1 MKRNILILLAL
12 FTLQVAY
19 CQNDP
24 HIFSLITIPVS
35 NDTVSVD
42 EMKNSFYSSLK
53 EINEKSYDDY
63 DLFFLPYSP
72 RLIHYIIPSQDNQSL
87 HKVGKMLLPASQ
99 WKWLRH
105 HGKDSLYW
113 AGFRTAP
120 TNMDTTAIRK
130 KLRKAYG
137 AYKYDGVECII
148 PAKWFSG
155 KIRAFTYPKNYKNM
169 NVNNNVFNIDVA
181 KGVIKR
187 QYYSERTFGSLNGEV
202 CEIVDAIFIHSNS
215 KTEERDSHYELFI
228 FQHDI
233 NRLCQEDTTIKND
246 IPYSFLISV
255 DGNQKAHIHTL
266 LPTTLTQTDSLRI
279 RELTK
284 AVEAQPKGIFGTMWT
299 IDGRVFPGRY
309 LMTVYTRGGWKFK
322 DYRYKDGRPGL
333 YFNNWKEPL

>member
-24 HIFSLITIPVS
+24 HIYRLITMPVS

-42 EMKNSFYSSLK
+42 EMKDSFYSSMK
-53 EINEKSYDDY
+53 KINEKSYDSY

-72 RLIHYIIPSQDNQSL
+72 KEIHYVIPSLDNQSP
-87 HKVGKMLLPASQ
+87 HRVGKMLLPVSL

-105 HGKDSLYW
+105 DGKDSLYW
-113 AGFRTAP
+113 AGFRTVP
-120 TNMDTTAIRK
+120 TNIDTTAIRN

-137 AYKYDGVECII
+137 AYKYDGVEYI
-148 PAKWFSG
+148 PTKWYSG
-155 KIRAFTYPKNYKNM
+155 NIKAFTNPTNYKNM
-169 NVNNNVFNIDVA
+169 NVNNNIFNMDIT
-181 KGVIKR
+181 KGMIKR
-187 QYYSERTFGSLNGEV
+187 RYYSESTFGSLSE
-202 CEIVDAIFIHSNS
+202 EICDIMDGIFIHAANQR
-215 KTEERDSHYELFI
+215 RDSHYELFI

-233 NRLCQEDTTIKND
+233 NRLCQKDSSIKDD

-255 DGNQKAHIHTL
+255 DANQKTHIHTL

-284 AVEAQPKGIFGTMWT
+284 AVEDQPKGIFGTMWT

-309 LMTVYTRGGWKFK
+309 LMAVYTRGGWKFK
-322 DYRYKDGRPGL
+322 DYRYKDGASGL
-333 YFNNWKEPL
+333 YFKDWKEPL